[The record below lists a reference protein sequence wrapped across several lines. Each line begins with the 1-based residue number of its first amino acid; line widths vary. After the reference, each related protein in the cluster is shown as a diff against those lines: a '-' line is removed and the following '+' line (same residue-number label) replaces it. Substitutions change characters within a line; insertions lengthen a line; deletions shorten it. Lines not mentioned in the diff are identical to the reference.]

1 MYYLQFHRNELPL
14 FEYKLRSRKIRLGRS
29 DSCDIALPGEMISR
43 IHCQLEF
50 RNGKWLLSDDS
61 RHGTFVEGK
70 RITKQVI
77 EEDTQFSL
85 GEYQISLKSFGEKR
99 SETTEIFSVRNH
111 EFLQGK
117 AEKLVTE
124 SAYLVQELGKGKIKE
139 YLLRRAQYTIGG
151 KGSDIEISKRNHL
164 KNHAMIYVSRGRVMV
179 SPKEGPVFLAGQ
191 RIGSI
196 TPVYSGETISLGD
209 VSLRVETKRQNEK
222 GVASRFGNMI
232 TKSKVMQEKFGQMRL
247 FAAHDFPILITGES
261 GTGKELVASA
271 LHSASVREA
280 GPFVPINCGAIPDN
294 LVESELFGHVK
305 GGFSGAI
312 SDKDGAFQQANGG
325 TLFLD
330 ELGDLPLSA
339 QVKLLRV
346 LEGGDVRRV
355 GSSTVEFPNV
365 RIIAATNQNLV
376 EKIKKGEFREDLFF
390 RLQVLSIQLP
400 PLRERLEDIDLLI
413 EVILRSLNPA
423 CQISSKAIS
432 ILKAYYW
439 PGNIREL
446 RNVLCRAY
454 VLSQGQI
461 DVPHIELYGLG
472 EERSKETPKKEILDL
487 VQLYTKHK
495 GNRSAMA
502 RELGIPRTTLIY
514 RLQQAGLD

>member
-1 MYYLQFHRNELPL
+1 
-14 FEYKLRSRKIRLGRS
+14 
-29 DSCDIALPGEMISR
+29 
-43 IHCQLEF
+43 
-50 RNGKWLLSDDS
+50 
-61 RHGTFVEGK
+61 
-70 RITKQVI
+70 
-77 EEDTQFSL
+77 
-85 GEYQISLKSFGEKR
+85 
-99 SETTEIFSVRNH
+99 
-111 EFLQGK
+111 
-117 AEKLVTE
+117 
-124 SAYLVQELGKGKIKE
+124 
-139 YLLRRAQYTIGG
+139 
-151 KGSDIEISKRNHL
+151 
-164 KNHAMIYVSRGRVMV
+164 
-179 SPKEGPVFLAGQ
+179 
-191 RIGSI
+191 
-196 TPVYSGETISLGD
+196 
-209 VSLRVETKRQNEK
+209 
-222 GVASRFGNMI
+222 
-232 TKSKVMQEKFGQMRL
+232 MRL

>member
-179 SPKEGPVFLAGQ
+179 SPKEGPVFWQVNVLGALPLCIQERRLAWEMFLFG
-191 RIGSI
+191 
-196 TPVYSGETISLGD
+196 L
-209 VSLRVETKRQNEK
+209 RQNAK
-222 GVASRFGNMI
+222 M
-232 TKSKVMQEKFGQMRL
+232 KKVL
-247 FAAHDFPILITGES
+247 L
-261 GTGKELVASA
+261 LV
-271 LHSASVREA
+271 
-280 GPFVPINCGAIPDN
+280 
-294 LVESELFGHVK
+294 
-305 GGFSGAI
+305 
-312 SDKDGAFQQANGG
+312 
-325 TLFLD
+325 
-330 ELGDLPLSA
+330 
-339 QVKLLRV
+339 
-346 LEGGDVRRV
+346 
-355 GSSTVEFPNV
+355 
-365 RIIAATNQNLV
+365 
-376 EKIKKGEFREDLFF
+376 
-390 RLQVLSIQLP
+390 
-400 PLRERLEDIDLLI
+400 
-413 EVILRSLNPA
+413 
-423 CQISSKAIS
+423 
-432 ILKAYYW
+432 
-439 PGNIREL
+439 
-446 RNVLCRAY
+446 
-454 VLSQGQI
+454 
-461 DVPHIELYGLG
+461 
-472 EERSKETPKKEILDL
+472 
-487 VQLYTKHK
+487 
-495 GNRSAMA
+495 
-502 RELGIPRTTLIY
+502 LGI
-514 RLQQAGLD
+514 